1 MSYLGRPKDNPVD
14 ILQNART
21 SLRNSVG
28 VFNNLPRNNEQI
40 ILTANEKTGVA
51 LDFGIQKA
59 NRHSSLTN
67 RYMVL
72 DIQAARQPTNPDG
85 MTPSDTTRQVTL
97 GDDGIFEDFLQEEFA
112 ETPRRKQL
120 GFVAK
125 NPYVLSR
132 KTFGKTESSMDNFR
146 FDLKGGE
153 GSMRSIVSQ
162 KNLTESTDLQN
173 TTNYSFSQRSERNL
187 TQDAMIR
194 FTHAPRVLSS
204 R

>member
-1 MSYLGRPKDNPVD
+1 MPVDGGVD
-14 ILQNART
+14 ILQNAKK

-40 ILTANEKTGVA
+40 MVTANRETGVK
-51 LDFGIQKA
+51 LDFSGQKVQ
-59 NRHSSLTN
+59 RHSSVTN
-67 RYMVL
+67 SRMAL
-72 DIQAARQPTNPDG
+72 DIQACRMPTNPDG
-85 MTPSDTTRQVTL
+85 MTPSDTTRQATL

-112 ETPRRKQL
+112 EAPRAKKL

-132 KTFGKTESSMDNFR
+132 KTFGKTQTSMDNFR
-146 FDLKGGE
+146 FDLRKDE
-153 GSMRSIVSQ
+153 GSMRSFGSH

-173 TTNYSFSQRSERNL
+173 TTNYSYSQRSEKNL
-187 TQDAMIR
+187 TQDAMVR
-194 FTHAPRVLSS
+194 FNHTPRVLSS